1 MISVSNLYLYLFL
14 VVVFSLEAS
23 VPEGKDV

>member
-23 VPEGKDV
+23 VPEGEDV